1 MSVPRHLA
9 LKDLLLPRMAV
20 YASPENLSLYKDIT
34 IPEDS
39 IQYSSEII
47 RKVRLGGQPCKTD
60 QVGAGNNLNKIRSPL
75 ALFFL

>member
-9 LKDLLLPRMAV
+9 LKDLLLPGIAV

-39 IQYSSEII
+39 IQYSSEIVQ
-47 RKVRLGGQPCKTD
+47 KVRPRVCFSK
-60 QVGAGNNLNKIRSPL
+60 VGMLS
-75 ALFFL
+75 F